1 MRNISCDQA
10 SAFGVRNPVR
20 TVRVRSVRNSPLA
33 ERRTERAFGSARSA
47 FGTVTRTEQRHL
59 YLQSLSTLS
68 ICLSESLPTPSAPFF
83 LLSLSLVVPFEAD
96 FERC

>member
-47 FGTVTRTEQRHL
+47 FGTVTRTERRHL
-59 YLQSLSTLS
+59 YISIPVFPRVQHSL
-68 ICLSESLPTPSAPFF
+68 EYK
-83 LLSLSLVVPFEAD
+83 E
-96 FERC
+96 